1 MTWVV
6 LESALSGEQKN
17 VVKEFFLDGIQFIV
31 SYIYTL
37 VTTIFDVITEPAV
50 LGAIV
55 VISLIFI
62 GYGWVKKRKIGG

>member
-1 MTWVV
+1 
-6 LESALSGEQKN
+6 
-17 VVKEFFLDGIQFIV
+17 
-31 SYIYTL
+31 L